1 MELAGK
7 TAVITGGASGIGL
20 ATATRFAEH
29 DVNLVLG
36 DIEEGPL
43 EAAVAGL
50 KAIGARVLGVKTDVT
65 KEDDVIG
72 LRDAA
77 LAEFGSAHV
86 IFNNAGVSAGATI
99 GTPTDVWKWV
109 IDVDLFGVVYG
120 VNAFLPLLLEQNEG
134 HIVNTAS
141 LAGLGGAPGMGPY
154 CAAKFAVVGL
164 SESLFHELAL
174 RESNVGVSVLCPG
187 FVRTRIHESARN
199 MPDELTSYNDE
210 PAAQLIADM
219 ASQAVNAGIDADV
232 VAAAVEGAIRENKFW
247 ILTHERSAFAR
258 PRLRLDWMRGGPP
271 MRFDPMA
278 RPSPKPSGRCRSAA
292 DRPASRGAIRALAT
306 RVAVRHARDVFDG
319 VVQRVARPRGFS
331 VRG

>member
-20 ATATRFAEH
+20 ATAKKLAQSGAR
-29 DVNLVLG
+29 LVLG
-36 DIEEGPL
+36 DIEGETL
-43 EAAVAGL
+43 ASVVEAFHVENIP
-50 KAIGARVLGVKTDVT
+50 AIGLVTDVT
-65 KEDDVIG
+65 KEEDIDA

-77 LAEFGSAHV
+77 LAEFGAIHV
-86 IFNNAGVSAGATI
+86 VFNNAGVASGAAI
-99 GTPTDVWKWV
+99 GTPNKVWQWV

-199 MPDELTSYNDE
+199 MPVEIASYNDE
-210 PAAQLIADM
+210 PAAQMIADM

-247 ILTHERSAFAR
+247 ILTHERSAVR
-258 PRLRLDWMRGGPP
+258 TTELRRDWMSGGEP
-271 MRFDPMA
+271 MRFDLMA
-278 RPSPKPSGRCRSAA
+278 ATKP
-292 DRPASRGAIRALAT
+292 
-306 RVAVRHARDVFDG
+306 
-319 VVQRVARPRGFS
+319 
-331 VRG
+331 